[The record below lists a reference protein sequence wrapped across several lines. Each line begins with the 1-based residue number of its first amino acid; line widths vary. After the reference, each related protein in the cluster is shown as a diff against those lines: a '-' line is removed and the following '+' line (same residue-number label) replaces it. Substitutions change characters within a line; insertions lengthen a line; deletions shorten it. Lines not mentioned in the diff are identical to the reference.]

1 MSNDLAL
8 AARAGLHLDDHLDK
22 RFAAEVVAP
31 KRSSCRSIDKRRGCS
46 CQSKTM
52 GYQN

>member
-8 AARAGLHLDDHLDK
+8 AARAELHLDDHLDE

-31 KRSSCRSIDKRRGCS
+31 QAEQLLDKRRGCS
-46 CQSKTM
+46 CQSRTV